1 MVSVVCRQSLSVLYS
16 VVSLD
21 DTLSKH
27 ESSRLET
34 LTYLLKVIVDDDCPD
49 VLRNSLLQFI
59 EQVPH
64 QVLLHILRY
73 FLVLWQGCSYVLLS
87 GLISDAFVVTSY

>member
-1 MVSVVCRQSLSVLYS
+1 M
-16 VVSLD
+16 VSLD

-64 QVLLHILRY
+64 QVLLQILHYSLFSGKAASQY
-73 FLVLWQGCSYVLLS
+73 FNK
-87 GLISDAFVVTSY
+87 